1 MDAMGGKKL
10 PSSLRQQLHYRGARH
25 QRVMNIRAK
34 KNILPIGSEKII
46 YLKVTFGS
54 RKKNLL

>member
-25 QRVMNIRAK
+25 QRVKNIRAK
-34 KNILPIGSEKII
+34 LKHFIGSEKII